1 MELSD
6 KELIDNYIAG
16 DNRAFELLYGRY
28 RKLLYYF
35 LHDFLR
41 DDTSE
46 LDDIFQQTWLKVI
59 DNLPKY
65 QDQGAFGAYLKM
77 VARNLV
83 FDRMRKLKKSGMTLE
98 FNEEVLND
106 IHADRKSDM
115 PWFELEEIEQESAY
129 QEALQAL
136 SIEQKRV
143 YELRCQNFSF
153 KDIAAQLNL
162 SINTVLS
169 QMNYAKKKLQQVLKD
184 REEQNEKYYKRY
196 SC

>member
-41 DDTSE
+41 DDNSE

-129 QEALQAL
+129 QEALQVL
-136 SIEQKRV
+136 SVEQKRV

-153 KDIAAQLNL
+153 KEIAAQLNL

-169 QMNYAKKKLQQVLKD
+169 QMNYAKNKLQQVLKD
-184 REEQNEKYYKRY
+184 REE
-196 SC
+196 

>member
-41 DDTSE
+41 DDNSE

-129 QEALQAL
+129 QEALQEL
-136 SIEQKRV
+136 SVEQKRV

-153 KDIAAQLNL
+153 KEIAAQLNL

-184 REEQNEKYYKRY
+184 REE
-196 SC
+196 

>member
-41 DDTSE
+41 DDNSE

-136 SIEQKRV
+136 SVEQKRV

-153 KDIAAQLNL
+153 KEIAVQLNL